1 MNTCTFV
8 VLDHLQPDMTKRIS
22 LRAGSFYFQ
31 LMEPNIQWLRDV
43 RNTDVPAVGSK
54 NASLGELIAT
64 LGSAGISVP
73 DGFAITAQ
81 AYWRFLEANRIKD
94 PLVACMARLDRTGL
108 TNLKALA
115 EEARALILKATWPE
129 DLAQEIRSAY
139 RELSADGSSVAVRS
153 SATAEDL
160 PSASFAGRHESFLN
174 IQGEEA
180 LLDAAKRC
188 YASLFMERAIKYRQD
203 MGFPDM
209 KVALSIGVQ
218 HMVRSDVGGAGVLFT
233 LEPESGFRNVVH
245 VAANWGLGENVV
257 QGAVETDEYQVFKP
271 TLRAGKHAILQ
282 HKLGAKQK
290 TMVLEPA
297 GDGRPGSSTVNLDT
311 SLEQQERF
319 VLSDDEVHQL
329 ARWAVTIEDHYG
341 MPMDIEWAKDGI
353 TGKLYIVQARPETV
367 HSAKDPFQLKE
378 YALKGKGSLLVT
390 GSAVGSKIAA
400 GRVRKLDSPAQG
412 DQLRDGE
419 VLVTDITNPD
429 WDPVLKRASAIIT
442 NKGGRTSHAAIVAR
456 EMGTVAIVGAL
467 NATEV
472 LKDGQLITVSC
483 AEGRTGKVYD
493 GKLDWTETRIDLK
506 SVQLPRTDAML
517 ILADPEK
524 AFRYSFYPNRGVGLM
539 RLEFVINNTIR
550 VHPMALV
557 KFDALT
563 DAKVK
568 AEIEQLT
575 RHHPDKRR
583 YFIERL
589 AEAVATI
596 AAAFHPHDVIVRM
609 SDFKTNEYASLLGG
623 KQFEPEEENPM
634 IGFRGASRYYNERY
648 REGFRLECEAMKRV
662 REEMGLTNVKLM
674 IPFCRTVGEAK
685 RVVELMADFGLK
697 RGENGLQLYMM
708 TEIPSNVIRAKD
720 FAKYFDG
727 FSIGS
732 NDLTQLTLGIDRD
745 SAIISDLFKESD
757 DAVIDMITSVIAS
770 AHATG
775 TRIGL
780 CGQAPSDDPAFA
792 KFLVEQGIDSI
803 SFNPDA
809 LINGINNIRE
819 AERTLKLATN

>member
-1 MNTCTFV
+1 V
-8 VLDHLQPDMTKRIS
+8 GAYLH
-22 LRAGSFYFQ
+22 G
-31 LMEPNIQWLRDV
+31 MEPNIKWLRDV
-43 RNTDVPAVGSK
+43 RNADVASVGGK

-64 LGSAGISVP
+64 LGSEGIEVP
-73 DGFAITAQ
+73 VGFAITAS
-81 AYWRFLEANRIKD
+81 AYWAFLDAISIKD
-94 PLVACMARLDRTGL
+94 LLQTHMARLDRKDLG
-108 TNLKALA
+108 NLKEIAA
-115 EEARALILKATWPE
+115 DSRALILAGRWPAALE
-129 DLAQEIRSAY
+129 KEIRAAY
-139 RELSADGSSVAVRS
+139 RDLSNMGIASVAVRS

-160 PSASFAGRHESFLN
+160 PTASFAGRHESFLN
-174 IQGEEA
+174 IQNEEA
-180 LLDAAKRC
+180 LLDACKRC
-188 YASLFMERAIKYRQD
+188 YASLFNERAIKYRQD

-218 HMVRSDVGGAGVLFT
+218 HMVRSDIGGAGVIFT

-245 VAANWGLGENVV
+245 IAANWGLGENVV

-271 TLRAGKHAILQ
+271 TLREGKRAILQ
-282 HKLGAKQK
+282 RRLGAKQK
-290 TMVLEPA
+290 TMVLAPA
-297 GDGRPGSSTVNLDT
+297 GNKQPGSTTLNLETPQDRRD
-311 SLEQQERF
+311 RF
-319 VLSDDEVHQL
+319 VLSDAEVEQL

-341 MPMDIEWAKDGI
+341 MPMDIEWAKDGG
-353 TGKLYIVQARPETV
+353 TGRLYIVQARPETV
-367 HSAKDPFQLKE
+367 HSTKDPFQLKE
-378 YALKGKGSLLVT
+378 YELKAKGTVLVT
-390 GSAVGSKIAA
+390 GGAVGSKIAA
-400 GRVRKLDSPAQG
+400 GRVRKLDSPAQA
-412 DQLRDGE
+412 DQLKDGE

-429 WDPVLKRASAIIT
+429 WDPVLKRASAIVT

-456 EMGTVAIVGAL
+456 EMGTVAVVGAL
-467 NATEV
+467 NATDV
-472 LKDGQLITVSC
+472 LTDGQLVTVSC
-483 AEGRTGKVYD
+483 AEGRTGKIYE
-493 GKLDWTETRIDLK
+493 GQLDWTEKRIDLK
-506 SVQLPRTDAML
+506 SVQLPRTGAML

-557 KFDALT
+557 KFDELT
-563 DAKVK
+563 DAKAK
-568 AEIEQLT
+568 AEIERLT
-575 RHHPDKRR
+575 KHHPDKRR
-583 YFIERL
+583 YFIEHL

-623 KQFEPEEENPM
+623 RQFEPEEENPM
-634 IGFRGASRYYNERY
+634 IGFRGASRYYNKRY
-648 REGFRLECEAMKRV
+648 REGFQLECAAMKMV

-674 IPFCRTVGEAK
+674 IPFCRTLGEAK
-685 RVVELMADFGLK
+685 RVVELMAEFGLK

-720 FAKYFDG
+720 FAKHFDG

-745 SAIISDLFKESD
+745 SAIISDLFSESD
-757 DAVIDMITSVIAS
+757 AAVIDMITSVIAS

-780 CGQAPSDDPAFA
+780 CGQAPSDDPSFA

-819 AERTLKLATN
+819 AERTLKVATN

>member
-1 MNTCTFV
+1 
-8 VLDHLQPDMTKRIS
+8 
-22 LRAGSFYFQ
+22 
-31 LMEPNIQWLRDV
+31 MEPNIRWLRDV
-43 RNTDVPAVGSK
+43 RNTDVPAVGGK
-54 NASLGELIAT
+54 NASLGEMIST
-64 LGSAGISVP
+64 LGAEGISVP
-73 DGFAITAQ
+73 NGFAVTAQ
-81 AYWRFLEANRIKD
+81 AYWNFLEANRIKEA
-94 PLVACMARLDRTGL
+94 LVVCMARLDRTGL
-108 TNLKALA
+108 TNLAVLA
-115 EEARALILKATWPE
+115 EEARALILNASWPE
-129 DLAQEIRSAY
+129 DLAQEIRQAY
-139 RELSADGSSVAVRS
+139 RELSDDGPSVAVRS

-160 PSASFAGRHESFLN
+160 PTASFAGRHESFLN
-174 IQGEEA
+174 IQGEDA
-180 LLDAAKRC
+180 LLDAARRC

-311 SLEQQERF
+311 PLEQQERY
-319 VLSDDEVHQL
+319 VLSDEEVHQL

-400 GRVRKLDSPAQG
+400 GRVRKLDSPAQA
-412 DQLRDGE
+412 DQLQDGE

-467 NATEV
+467 NATDALE
-472 LKDGQLITVSC
+472 DGQLVTVSC

-493 GKLDWTETRIDLK
+493 GHLDWTETHIDLK
-506 SVQLPRTDAML
+506 SVQLPRTEAML

-563 DAKVK
+563 DAQAK

-583 YFIERL
+583 YFIEHL

-623 KQFEPEEENPM
+623 RQFEPEEENPM

-648 REGFRLECEAMKRV
+648 REGFRLECAAMKRV

-674 IPFCRTVGEAK
+674 IPFCRTVGEAQ
-685 RVVELMADFGLK
+685 RVVELMAEFGLK

-720 FAKYFDG
+720 FAQHFDG

-745 SAIISDLFKESD
+745 SAIISDLFSEN
-757 DAVIDMITSVIAS
+757 DAAVKDMIASVIAS
-770 AHATG
+770 AHATS

-792 KFLVEQGIDSI
+792 KFLVELGIDSI

-809 LINGINNIRE
+809 LINGITNIRE
-819 AERTLKLATN
+819 AEKQIQTTTACVQPTTIT

>member
-1 MNTCTFV
+1 
-8 VLDHLQPDMTKRIS
+8 
-22 LRAGSFYFQ
+22 
-31 LMEPNIQWLRDV
+31 MEPNIKWLRDV
-43 RNTDVPAVGSK
+43 RNTDVTSVGGK
-54 NASLGELIAT
+54 NASLGELIAI
-64 LGSAGISVP
+64 LGSEGIEVP
-73 DGFAITAQ
+73 VGFAITAQ
-81 AYWRFLEANRIKD
+81 AYWAFLDSNGIRKPIE
-94 PLVACMARLDRTGL
+94 ACMARMDRKDL
-108 TNLKALA
+108 SNLKAVA
-115 EEARALILKATWPE
+115 DDSRALILAAQWPV
-129 DLAQEIRSAY
+129 DLEQEIRAAY
-139 RELSADGSSVAVRS
+139 RVLANTGIASVAMRS

-160 PSASFAGRHESFLN
+160 PTASFAGRHESFLN
-174 IQGEEA
+174 IQSEEA
-180 LLDAAKRC
+180 LLEACKRC
-188 YASLFMERAIKYRQD
+188 YASLFSERAIKYRQD

-218 HMVRSDVGGAGVLFT
+218 HMVRSDTGGAGVIFT

-245 VAANWGLGENVV
+245 IAANWGLGENVV
-257 QGAVETDEYQVFKP
+257 QGAVEPDEYQVFKP
-271 TLRAGKHAILQ
+271 TLREGKRAILQ
-282 HKLGAKQK
+282 RRLGAKQK
-290 TMVLEPA
+290 TMVLAPA
-297 GDGRPGSSTVNLDT
+297 GNEQPGSTTLNLDT
-311 SLEQQERF
+311 PQEQRGRF
-319 VLSDDEVHQL
+319 VLSDAEVEQL
-329 ARWAVTIEDHYG
+329 ARWAVIIEDHYR
-341 MPMDIEWAKDGI
+341 MPMDIEWAKDGE
-353 TGKLYIVQARPETV
+353 TGRLFIVQARPETV
-367 HSAKDPFQLKE
+367 HSARDPFQLKE
-378 YALKGKGSLLVT
+378 YELKSKGTVLVT

-400 GRVRKLDSPAQG
+400 GRVRKLDSPAQA
-412 DQLRDGE
+412 DQLLDGE

-429 WDPVLKRASAIIT
+429 WDPVLKRASAIVT

-456 EMGTVAIVGAL
+456 EMGTVAVVGAL

-472 LKDGQLITVSC
+472 LKDGQLVTVSC
-483 AEGRTGKVYD
+483 AEGRTGRIYD
-493 GKLDWTETRIDLK
+493 GQLDWTEKRIDLK
-506 SVQLPRTDAML
+506 SVQRPRTDAML

-557 KFDALT
+557 KFDELT
-563 DAKVK
+563 DAKAK
-568 AEIEQLT
+568 AEIELLT
-575 RHHPDKRR
+575 KHHPDKRR
-583 YFIERL
+583 YFIEHL

-648 REGFRLECEAMKRV
+648 REGFRLECAAMKMV

-685 RVVELMADFGLK
+685 RVVELMAEFGLK

-745 SAIISDLFKESD
+745 SAIISDLFSESD
-757 DAVIDMITSVIAS
+757 AAVIDMITSVIAS

-792 KFLVEQGIDSI
+792 KFLVDQGIDSI

>member
-1 MNTCTFV
+1 MNTSI
-8 VLDHLQPDMTKRIS
+8 KW
-22 LRAGSFYFQ
+22 LRA
-31 LMEPNIQWLRDV
+31 L
-43 RNTDVPAVGSK
+43 RNTDVASVGGK
-54 NASLGELIAT
+54 NASLGEMIGT
-64 LGSAGISVP
+64 LASKGIVVP

-81 AYWRFLEANRIKD
+81 AYWYFLEANRIKE
-94 PLVACMARLDRTGL
+94 LLAACMARVDRKGL
-108 TNLKALA
+108 TNLTTIA
-115 EEARALILKATWPE
+115 EEARALVLKATWPE

-139 RELSADGSSVAVRS
+139 RALSVEHNSVAVRS

-160 PSASFAGRHESFLN
+160 PTASFAGRHESFLN

-180 LLDAAKRC
+180 LLDAARRC

-233 LEPESGFRNVVH
+233 LEPESGYRNVVH

-282 HKLGAKQK
+282 RKLGAKQK

-311 SLEQQERF
+311 TVEQRERF
-319 VLSDDEVHQL
+319 VLSDEEIHQL
-329 ARWAVTIEDHYG
+329 AHWALTIEDHYG

-378 YALKGKGSLLVT
+378 YALKGKGAVLVT

-400 GRVRKLDSPAQG
+400 GRVRKLDSPAQA
-412 DQLRDGE
+412 DQLQDGE

-429 WDPVLKRASAIIT
+429 WDPVLKRASAIVT

-467 NATEV
+467 NATDV
-472 LKDGQLITVSC
+472 LQDGQLVTVSC
-483 AEGRTGKVYD
+483 AEGRTGKVHN
-493 GKLDWTETRIDLK
+493 GLLEWTELSIDLK
-506 SVQLPRTDAML
+506 SVALPRTDAML

-557 KFDALT
+557 KFDELT
-563 DAKVK
+563 DAKAK
-568 AEIEQLT
+568 AEIEELT

-583 YFIERL
+583 YFIEHL

-648 REGFRLECEAMKRV
+648 REGFRLECAAMKRV

-674 IPFCRTVGEAK
+674 IPFCRTVGEAG
-685 RVVELMADFGLK
+685 RVVELMAEFGLK
-697 RGENGLQLYMM
+697 RGENGLQIYMM

-720 FAKYFDG
+720 FAKHFDG

-745 SAIISDLFKESD
+745 SAIISELFSESD
-757 DAVIDMITSVIAS
+757 PAVTDMITSVIAS

-780 CGQAPSDDPAFA
+780 CGQAPSDDPSFA

-809 LINGINNIRE
+809 LINGITNILA
-819 AERTLKLATN
+819 AERELVKADT